1 MEPQPPALLS
11 APRMLTLLGSIL
23 VSLSSGT
30 NYIYSAYAPQLGA
43 RLLLSHTRL
52 NVIGLAGNVGV
63 YLSGPAWGRVVDSKG
78 PRIPLISAFACLV
91 IGYLGIKH
99 IYDDGAGTAIS
110 FMHLV
115 ILIACSFMTGLAGNA
130 GLAAAMNTTAKS
142 FPETSRGT
150 ITGLV
155 LSGFGLSAFFFATVA
170 SLAFPGDTSA
180 LLLVLGLGAAMPMLL
195 GLVIVRQ
202 IPLPPPSTTIGIEGG
217 LRGREEYQPIPS
229 GDAALFIRG
238 NDSHTSL
245 LDPTEQVHETSNYH
259 VPEPSITVEL
269 VPDRIVS
276 RGSSVRRSTS
286 RAKPVHDGPNVYG
299 KQLWLTP
306 DFYLVFLIMSLLS
319 GTGIMYIN
327 NVGSISQ
334 ALYAKGNP
342 DYDELEALR
351 WQAAQVSTLSV
362 CNFAGR
368 ILIGLIADLIRFRLC
383 LPRAYCFCIV
393 STLFVVSQ
401 LSAISINDV
410 AHLWKATALLGLAYG
425 SLFGIAP
432 TIVIDWFGLSHLSEN
447 WGFIS
452 LSPLVGGNLFSLMFG
467 RNLDSHA
474 SNDDTETHS
483 PLSLIRRG
491 GLPSEHQCFDGR
503 DCYVSSLYV
512 TATACLI
519 ALGLSVWA
527 GIRDQRKTVEAK
539 REVIWDAEE

>member
-11 APRMLTLLGSIL
+11 APRMLTLIGSVL

-43 RLLLSHTRL
+43 RLLLSHTQS
-52 NVIGLAGNVGV
+52 NVIGLAGNIGV

-78 PRIPLISAFACLV
+78 PRIPLISAFACLL
-91 IGYLGIKH
+91 IGYLGIRH
-99 IYDDGAGTAIS
+99 IYDDGAGTVIS
-110 FMHLV
+110 LV

-130 GLAAAMNTTAKS
+130 GLAVAMNTTAKS

-150 ITGLV
+150 TTGLV
-155 LSGFGLSAFFFATVA
+155 LSGFGLSAFFFATIA
-170 SLAFPGDTSA
+170 SVAFPGDTSA
-180 LLLVLGLGAAMPMLL
+180 LLLVLGLGTAIPMLL

-202 IPLPPPSTTIGIEGG
+202 IPLPRASTTLGIEEG
-217 LRGREEYQPIPS
+217 LHGPEEYQSIPS
-229 GDAALFIRG
+229 GDAALFIHE

-245 LDPTEQVHETSNYH
+245 LDPTENVHEASSYH
-259 VPEPSITVEL
+259 VPEPSTVLEL
-269 VPDRIVS
+269 VPGRIAS
-276 RGSSVRRSTS
+276 RESSVRRSRS
-286 RAKPVHDGPNVYG
+286 RATSVHDGPNVYG
-299 KQLWLTP
+299 KQLWLSS
-306 DFYLVFLIMSLLS
+306 DFYLVFVIMSLLS

-334 ALYAKGNP
+334 ALYAKGNHN
-342 DYDELEALR
+342 YDEVEASR

-368 ILIGLIADLIRFRLC
+368 ILIGLIGDLVRYRLR

-401 LSAISINDV
+401 LSVISVNDV

-425 SLFGIAP
+425 SLFGITP

-447 WGFIS
+447 WGYLS

-474 SNDDTETHS
+474 SNDDSETHS

-519 ALGLSVWA
+519 ALGFSVWA
-527 GIRDQRKTVEAK
+527 GIRDQRKTAEAK
-539 REVIWDAEE
+539 REVIWVAEE

>member
-1 MEPQPPALLS
+1 MQ
-11 APRMLTLLGSIL
+11 
-23 VSLSSGT
+23 
-30 NYIYSAYAPQLGA
+30 
-43 RLLLSHTRL
+43 
-52 NVIGLAGNVGV
+52 
-63 YLSGPAWGRVVDSKG
+63 
-78 PRIPLISAFACLV
+78 
-91 IGYLGIKH
+91 
-99 IYDDGAGTAIS
+99 
-110 FMHLV
+110 
-115 ILIACSFMTGLAGNA
+115 
-130 GLAAAMNTTAKS
+130 
-142 FPETSRGT
+142 RGT

-155 LSGFGLSAFFFATVA
+155 LSGFGLSAFFFAAVA
-170 SLAFPGDTSA
+170 SVAFPGNTSA

-202 IPLPPPSTTIGIEGG
+202 IPLPPPSTTLGIEGG
-217 LRGREEYQPIPS
+217 PHGREEYQPIPS
-229 GDAALFIRG
+229 GDAALFICG

-245 LDPTEQVHETSNYH
+245 LDPMEHVHEASNYH
-259 VPEPSITVEL
+259 VPEPSTPAEL

-306 DFYLVFLIMSLLS
+306 DFYLVFVIMSLLS

-342 DYDELEALR
+342 NYDELEASR
-351 WQAAQVSTLSV
+351 WQAAQVSTLSIG
-362 CNFAGR
+362 NFAGR
-368 ILIGLIADLIRFRLC
+368 ILIGLIADLLRFRLR

-401 LSAISINDV
+401 LFAINVNDV

-425 SLFGIAP
+425 SLFGISP

-474 SNDDTETHS
+474 NDDTETHS

-503 DCYVSSLYV
+503 DCYVTSLYV

>member
-11 APRMLTLLGSIL
+11 APRMLTLIGSIL

-43 RLLLSHTRL
+43 RLLLSHTQL

-63 YLSGPAWGRVVDSKG
+63 YISGPAWGRVVDSKG
-78 PRIPLISAFACLV
+78 PRIPLISAFTCLL
-91 IGYLGIKH
+91 IGYLGIKR
-99 IYDDGAGTAIS
+99 IYDDGAGTAAS
-110 FMHLV
+110 FMHIV
-115 ILIACSFMTGLAGNA
+115 ILISCTFMTGFAGNA
-130 GLAAAMNTTAKS
+130 GLAVAMNTTAKS
-142 FPETSRGT
+142 FPDTSRGT

-155 LSGFGLSAFFFATVA
+155 LSGFGLSAFFFAAVA
-170 SLAFPGDTSA
+170 SIAFPGNTSA
-180 LLLVLGLGAAMPMLL
+180 LLLVLALGTAMPMLL

-202 IPLPPPSTTIGIEGG
+202 IPLPPPNTTLGIEGG
-217 LRGREEYQPIPS
+217 LHGREEYQPIPS

-238 NDSHTSL
+238 SDSNTSL
-245 LDPTEQVHETSNYH
+245 LDTEHTHGASNYH
-259 VPEPSITVEL
+259 VPESSTAVEL
-269 VPDRIVS
+269 VSDQIVS
-276 RGSSVRRSTS
+276 RGSSVRMSTS

-306 DFYLVFLIMSLLS
+306 DFYLIFAIMALLS

-342 DYDELEALR
+342 NYDELEASR
-351 WQAAQVSTLSV
+351 WQAAQVSTLSI

-368 ILIGLIADLIRFRLC
+368 ILIGLIADMFRYRLH

-401 LSAISINDV
+401 LAVISVDDV

-432 TIVIDWFGLSHLSEN
+432 TIIIDWFGLSHLSEN
-447 WGFIS
+447 WGYVS

-467 RNLDSHA
+467 HNLDSHA
-474 SNDDTETHS
+474 SNDDSETHS

-503 DCYVSSLYV
+503 SCYVSSLYV

-527 GIRDQRKTVEAK
+527 GIRDQRKSVEAK
-539 REVIWDAEE
+539 REVLWHAEE